1 MLIVDKD
8 ENVFRSKDIAE
19 FNIGVKLGANSE
31 DDLFIL
37 GVRLKSQQGFKL
49 GEYNSFFE
57 ARYEYEKIQA
67 AIENGEK
74 VYVIE

>member
-8 ENVFRSKDIAE
+8 ENVFHSKDFAE
-19 FNIGVKLGANSE
+19 FDVGVKLNANAE
-31 DDLFIL
+31 DDVFIL
-37 GVRLKSQQGFKL
+37 GVRLKSQRGFKL
-49 GEYNSFFE
+49 GEYGSFFE